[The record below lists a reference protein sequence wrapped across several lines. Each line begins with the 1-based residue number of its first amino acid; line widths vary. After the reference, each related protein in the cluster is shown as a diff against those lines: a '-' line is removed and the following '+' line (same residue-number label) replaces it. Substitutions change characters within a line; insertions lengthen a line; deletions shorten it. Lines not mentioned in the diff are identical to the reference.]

1 MGRQPAVVEALGHNG
16 RAMMSIEPVLRDA
29 PADSAEQLGPACS
42 GVYLIVNTACRRAY
56 VGQSVNIRRR
66 WAFHRSALA
75 RGKHSNARLQADWHS
90 HGAASFEFRVVALL
104 PPSDAL
110 RVEKEITASLL
121 GPDCYNLSA
130 AACPGRGP
138 AGDERMIQ
146 NSIRLTPAQWAAV
159 DANGG
164 IPWIRRI
171 IDEAELTA

>member
-1 MGRQPAVVEALGHNG
+1 M
-16 RAMMSIEPVLRDA
+16 
-29 PADSAEQLGPACS
+29 
-42 GVYLIVNTACRRAY
+42 
-56 VGQSVNIRRR
+56 
-66 WAFHRSALA
+66 
-75 RGKHSNARLQADWHS
+75 
-90 HGAASFEFRVVALL
+90 ALL